1 MKSIIILISII
12 LIPLELFSQNING
25 KLGLNGQF
33 IIRDTNSTF
42 LTVDQN
48 SGYLTINTNLRLQNS
63 TSQTTGNIF
72 KDGNVRFIHNYGSDN
87 TFMGLRSGNFQTTAS
102 GNTGIGSTALSNLQ
116 NGNYNTGVGANV
128 LSFTTSGFE
137 NTAVGYQS
145 LYANNTGKINTATGV
160 NSLYSNFNG
169 DRNTAVGHSSLFNN
183 VNGADNTAI
192 GEKSLYANIGGFL
205 NTAVGENT
213 LSANT
218 SGHSNTTIGGAS
230 LRFNTTGYQN
240 TAVGVGALN
249 TTTGFN
255 NTAIG
260 YSADVPSNTGNN
272 QIRIGNTFI
281 SYAGVQVGWTIS
293 SDRKWKDNIT
303 KSNLGLRFISKLN
316 PVSYTRKNDTNNK
329 IEYGFIAQELEDV
342 LKESGVENT
351 GMITIDD
358 NSNYEFRYND
368 LFAPIVKAIQELK
381 SENDELKSANEK
393 LTLEMQS
400 LKTIN
405 EKLVKLEKIVNELSE
420 LKHAALEVSK

>member
-1 MKSIIILISII
+1 MKTIIILIAII
-12 LIPLELFSQNING
+12 LIPLELFSQSING

-33 IIRDTNSTF
+33 IIRDTNTTF

-72 KDGNVRFIHNYGSDN
+72 KDGNVRFIHNYGTDN
-87 TFMGLRSGNFQTTAS
+87 TFVGLRSGSFSLTTAA
-102 GNTGIGSTALSNLQ
+102 GNTGIGSNNLTSLQ
-116 NGNYNTGVGANV
+116 SGNYNTGVGANA

-145 LYANNTGKINTATGV
+145 LYANNTGKINTAIGV
-160 NSLYSNFNG
+160 NALYTNNSGSN
-169 DRNTAVGHSSLFNN
+169 NTCLGHSTLFNN
-183 VNGADNTAI
+183 
-192 GEKSLYANIGGFL
+192 L
-205 NTAVGENT
+205 
-213 LSANT
+213 
-218 SGHSNTTIGGAS
+218 
-230 LRFNTTGYQN
+230 TGN
-240 TAVGVGALN
+240 S
-249 TTTGFN
+249 

-260 YSADVPSNTGNN
+260 YNALYAATGSNNTALGYNASVPNSSGDN
-272 QIRIGNTFI
+272 QVRIGNTLVN
-281 SYAGVQVGWTIS
+281 YAGVQVAWTIT
-293 SDRKWKDNIT
+293 SDRKWKDNIS
-303 KSNLGLRFISKLN
+303 KSNLGLGFITKLN
-316 PVSYTRKNDTNNK
+316 PVSYTRKNDIYK
-329 IEYGFIAQELEDV
+329 KVEYGFIAQELEEV

-358 NSNYEFRYND
+358 NGNYEFRYND

-400 LKTIN
+400 LKTIS

>member
-1 MKSIIILISII
+1 MKSIIILIAIM
-12 LIPLELFSQNING
+12 LVPLELFSQNING

-63 TSQTTGNIF
+63 TSPTIGNIF
-72 KDGNVRFIHNYGSDN
+72 KEGNIRFIHNYGTDN
-87 TFMGLRSGNFQTTAS
+87 TFVGLRSGSFSQTTAA
-102 GNTGIGSTALSNLQ
+102 GNTGIGSNNLTNLQ
-116 NGNYNTGVGANV
+116 SGNYNTGVGANT
-128 LSFTTSGFE
+128 LSFTISGFE

-145 LYANNTGKINTATGV
+145 LYANNTGKINTAIGV
-160 NSLYSNFNG
+160 NALYTNYSGSNNTCLGHSTLFSNSVG
-169 DRNTAVGHSSLFNN
+169 NNNTAVGY
-183 VNGADNTAI
+183 NT
-192 GEKSLYANIGGFL
+192 LYA
-205 NTAVGENT
+205 
-213 LSANT
+213 
-218 SGHSNTTIGGAS
+218 
-230 LRFNTTGYQN
+230 TTGN
-240 TAVGVGALN
+240 
-249 TTTGFN
+249 N
-255 NTAIG
+255 NTALG
-260 YSADVPSNTGNN
+260 YNASVPNSSGDN
-272 QIRIGNTFI
+272 QVRIGNTFVN
-281 SYAGVQVGWTIS
+281 YAGVQVAWTIT

-303 KSNLGLRFISKLN
+303 KSNLGLGFITKLN
-316 PVSYTRKNDTNNK
+316 PVSYIRKNDIYK
-329 IEYGFIAQELEDV
+329 KVEYGFIAQELDDV

-358 NSNYEFRYND
+358 NGNYEFRYND

-405 EKLVKLEKIVNELSE
+405 EKLVKLEKIVNELSD